1 MSKTQ
6 AFGTLPHLLTFP
18 FRGKGWFGKL
28 SIAAGVTLLGSIIP
42 IAPTVLLMGYLY
54 ELLRRIIVDGEEAAL
69 PEWDDWGGYFMNGLK
84 LFGAVLI
91 VLVPFILIF
100 MVVGALYFVP
110 VFLINAEGS
119 GSWFGIYIVALMIA
133 NLAAVM
139 FGVIFM
145 TFAMVFAPVYLSHQV
160 AENDFKA
167 IFQIKAWW
175 QIFKHGFWE
184 FFIAF
189 LVMYGINMIIAYFY
203 AILIFSVVCCCL
215 LPFAAAYLN
224 VYIILLYL
232 AMVASAYR
240 DGRNKQEAVAPP
252 ALDDSGDE
260 EPLAFPE
267 EEAPADE
274 EEASQLAI
282 DEPSIGQTAPLTAGV
297 TSALVMPEAEPTPEP
312 EPEVVEE
319 EEPAVEPETE
329 TEPAPEFDL
338 PDPDSGATVLV
349 TEDAPALEVPPPS
362 FAAATVRADDLK
374 KISGVGPK
382 TALALNAAGIL
393 SFAQLAETPL
403 EDLRRILTDAGL
415 DILVPNCGDWLDQA
429 RDRM

>member
-1 MSKTQ
+1 MNMSKTQ
-6 AFGTLPHLLTFP
+6 AFGKLPHLLTFP
-18 FRGKGWFGKL
+18 FRGQGWFGKL

-54 ELLRRIIVDGEEAAL
+54 ELMRRIIIDGEEAAL

-91 VLVPFILIF
+91 VVVPFILIF
-100 MVVGALYFVP
+100 MVVAVLYFVP
-110 VFLINAEGS
+110 VFLIESNGS
-119 GSWFGIYIVALMIA
+119 ADWFGLYIFVLMFA
-133 NLAAVM
+133 NLAAVL

-145 TFAMVFAPVYLSHQV
+145 TFAMVFAPVYLSHLV

-189 LVMYGINMIIAYFY
+189 MLMFGVNMIIGYFY
-203 AILIFSVVCCCL
+203 AILIYSVVCCCL

-224 VYIILLYL
+224 VYIVLLYL

-240 DGRNKQEAVAPP
+240 DGRNKQEAVVPP
-252 ALDDSGDE
+252 TLDDGGE
-260 EPLAFPE
+260 EDQLILPE
-267 EEAPADE
+267 EEESGE
-274 EEASQLAI
+274 EEATQLVN
-282 DEPSIGQTAPLTAGV
+282 DEPSMGQTAPLTTRV
-297 TSALVMPEAEPTPEP
+297 TSALVMPEPEP
-312 EPEVVEE
+312 APEPAEEPEAEAE
-319 EEPAVEPETE
+319 SG
-329 TEPAPEFDL
+329 PEFDL
-338 PDPDSGATVLV
+338 PDPDGGATMLV
-349 TEDAPALEVPPPS
+349 TEDRPALEVPPAG
-362 FAAATVRADDLK
+362 FAASTVKADDLK
-374 KISGVGPK
+374 KINGIGPK
-382 TALALNAAGIL
+382 TAMALNAAGIL
-393 SFAQLAETPL
+393 SFAQLAETPV

-415 DILVPNCGDWLDQA
+415 DILVPNCGNWLNQA